1 MITLVGG
8 ILGILVEFTDT
19 TLLSNQKNKLVEVVE
34 DISED
39 VKEEDD
45 FDYFDDGIYI
55 MIYNGS
61 GKYLT
66 GSIPLEFPISFQLKA
81 GQVQELKKGD
91 RGFYIYDKKVVTD
104 NGETLWDTWYFF
116 RCRT

>member
-1 MITLVGG
+1 MNFYNIKFRITLWYTVFMITLVGG

-66 GSIPLEFPISFQLKA
+66 GSIP
-81 GQVQELKKGD
+81 
-91 RGFYIYDKKVVTD
+91 
-104 NGETLWDTWYFF
+104 
-116 RCRT
+116 